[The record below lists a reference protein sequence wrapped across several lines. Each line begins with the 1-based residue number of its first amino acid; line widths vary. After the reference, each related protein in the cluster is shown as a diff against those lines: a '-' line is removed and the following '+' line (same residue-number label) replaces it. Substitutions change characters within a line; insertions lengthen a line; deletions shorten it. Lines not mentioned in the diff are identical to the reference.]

1 MAQNNFAFQEEKL
14 PKKLNFSVW
23 GKISKYAFAC
33 WPILLILLLT
43 MSITSFYDA
52 SFVPSLTK
60 ASIDAVNENVG
71 ITSDI
76 SNIVFHVQFIFNI
89 RVDMS
94 FPVYIS
100 VFLIGM
106 LLRSIAIFF
115 TFFLTNYVSMVIM
128 TSLRRDSFKKI
139 QSLSFAYFDRTP
151 SGWLIARLQNDTSDI
166 GEVLSWSMNNIAW
179 SIFEISFTLLTMFT
193 YNWQLSL
200 VILASVPLLIIIVP
214 LFEKALLKG
223 HRIARN
229 AYSNFVRW
237 LAETIDGAKTIKTLA
252 IEDEV
257 YKEADEVITDI
268 KTKRFKA
275 HKINGFFQPLIN
287 LIASFTTA
295 GIILMGINLI
305 NANPGDIT
313 MVSTIVLFIG
323 FVGSIYNPIQNLSE
337 IFSDFM
343 ATQASAEKVLSLL
356 NTKPDIV
363 DSEEVIAKYGTIF
376 DNKKEN
382 FEPLTGDIIYKNVSF
397 NYQNGQEVIHNINL
411 TIKEGSNVA
420 LVGETGGGKT
430 TTVNLLCR
438 FYEPTSGEI
447 IINNEDY
454 RKHSLS
460 WLHCNIGYVQQTP
473 FVFTGTFRDNIAY
486 GKLNATQEEIENAA
500 KIVGIHDFIKNQK
513 DGYDTYLKDGGS
525 TLSLGQKQLISFARA
540 IIRNPKILIL
550 DEATSSIDTET
561 ENILQN
567 ATKTLLKGRTSLI
580 IAHRLSTIVNCDRI
594 LVIKDGRIIEDGNH
608 KELMEKKGYYHELYM
623 NQFKELNIE
632 QQIDTYEKTI
642 EDMKV
647 KL

>member
-1 MAQNNFAFQEEKL
+1 MADNNFAFQEEKL
-14 PKKLNFSVW
+14 PKKLNFGVW
-23 GKISKYAFAC
+23 GKISTYAFSR

-43 MSITSFYDA
+43 MCITSFYDA

-71 ITSDI
+71 SISDI
-76 SNIVFHVQFIFNI
+76 SQIIFHVKFIFNI
-89 RVDMS
+89 QIDMS
-94 FPVYIS
+94 FSIYII
-100 VFLIGM
+100 VFISGM
-106 LLRSIAIFF
+106 LLRSVSIFF

-128 TSLRRDSFKKI
+128 TSLRRDLFKKI
-139 QSLSFAYFDRTP
+139 QTLSFSYFDRTP

-166 GEVLSWSMNNIAW
+166 GEVLSWSMNNIVW

-193 YNWQLSL
+193 YDWKLSL
-200 VILASVPLLIIIVP
+200 IILTSVPLLIIIVP
-214 LFEKALLKG
+214 IFERMLLKS

-252 IEDEV
+252 IEDEI
-257 YKEADEVITDI
+257 YNEANDVIDDI
-268 KTKRFKA
+268 REKRFKA
-275 HKINGFFQPLIN
+275 HRINGFFQPLIS
-287 LIASFTTA
+287 LIASLTTA
-295 GIILMGINLI
+295 TIILVGVNIM
-305 NANPGDIT
+305 NADLKDIT

-356 NTKPDIV
+356 NTAPQIFDTA
-363 DSEEVIAKYGTIF
+363 DVIQKYGDIF
-376 DNKKEN
+376 NNKKDN
-382 FEPLTGDIIYKNVSF
+382 FEPLKGDIIYKNVSF
-397 NYQNGQEVIHNINL
+397 NYQNGKEVIHDMNL

-420 LVGETGGGKT
+420 IVGETGGGKT

-460 WLHCNIGYVQQTP
+460 WLHSNIGYVQQTP
-473 FVFTGTFRDNIAY
+473 FVFTGTYRENIAY
-486 GKLNATQEEIENAA
+486 GKLNASQEEIEKAA
-500 KIVGIHDFIKNQK
+500 QIVGIDEFIKKQK
-513 DGYDTYLKDGGS
+513 NGYNTYLKDGGS

-550 DEATSSIDTET
+550 DEATSSIDAET
-561 ENILQN
+561 ENVLQN
-567 ATKTLLKGRTSLI
+567 ATKKILNGRTSLI

-594 LVIKDGRIIEDGNH
+594 LVVKAGIIVEDGTH

-632 QQIDTYEKTI
+632 EQIDTYQKQI
-642 EDMKV
+642 KDLKV